1 MRTHPRTRRGFSLV
15 EILTA
20 LVILSI
26 LGVAMTK
33 VMLSQTRG
41 YQYDNGARRSRTAAR
56 SAMNIMITDLRM
68 TQDNGGVT
76 ALDATNNRSVDVR
89 VPIAFGV
96 ICSTAGT
103 NVVMAIA
110 AVDSFQYASMKFGG
124 YAVRDPVT
132 GIYSYVSGGTVA
144 TVNVSNCH
152 GGPAIYADTVTM
164 GGRQGKVIQVTT
176 TGSLPPGTAAGS
188 MAMIWQS
195 VRYVFATS
203 KVYPGR
209 LGLYRIVTSAS
220 PDTNELIAPFST
232 TARFKYYTTP
242 MTRSV
247 SPAINGDTAKATTP
261 TDLNT
266 IRGLQIYLAA
276 EAADTVPGRSGPKKS
291 PLTTAV
297 FFKNT
302 RTQ

>member
-1 MRTHPRTRRGFSLV
+1 MRTPLRTRRGFSLV
-15 EILTA
+15 EIITA

-41 YQYDNGARRSRTAAR
+41 YQYDNGGRRSRTAAR
-56 SAMNIMITDLRM
+56 SAMNILITDLRM

-96 ICSTAGT
+96 VCSTAGSSLI
-103 NVVMAIA
+103 MAMA
-110 AVDSFQYASMKFGG
+110 PVDSFQYASMKFGG
-124 YAVRDPVT
+124 YAVRNATT
-132 GIYSYVSGGTVA
+132 GIYSYVPGGTISTA
-144 TVNVSNCH
+144 DVSNCH
-152 GGPAIYADTVTM
+152 GGPKIYADTITM
-164 GGRQGKVIQVTT
+164 GGRQGKVVQVT
-176 TGSLPPGTAAGS
+176 GTVPIGTVAGS

-195 VRYVFATS
+195 VRYVFDSS
-203 KVYPGR
+203 KVYPNR
-209 LGLYRIVTSAS
+209 LGLWRIVTSAS
-220 PDTNELIAPFST
+220 PPDSNELIAPFSS
-232 TARFKYYTTP
+232 TARFKYYTTMNP
-242 MTRSV
+242 K
-247 SPAINGDTAKATTP
+247 DTAKSTTP
-261 TDLNT
+261 TDLTT

-276 EAADTVPGRSGPKKS
+276 EAGDTVPGRTGPKKS

>member
-15 EILTA
+15 EIITA

-41 YQYDNGARRSRTAAR
+41 YQYDNGGRRSRTAAR

-96 ICSTAGT
+96 VCATSGT
-103 NVVMAIA
+103 NVIMAIA
-110 AVDSFQYASMKFGG
+110 PVDSFLYASMKFGG
-124 YAVRDPVT
+124 YGIRNSTT

-144 TVNVSNCH
+144 TVDPSNCH
-152 GGPAIYADTVTM
+152 GAPKIYADTVTM

-176 TGSLPPGTAAGS
+176 TGALPAGTAAGS
-188 MAMIWQS
+188 
-195 VRYVFATS
+195 
-203 KVYPGR
+203 
-209 LGLYRIVTSAS
+209 
-220 PDTNELIAPFST
+220 
-232 TARFKYYTTP
+232 
-242 MTRSV
+242 
-247 SPAINGDTAKATTP
+247 
-261 TDLNT
+261 
-266 IRGLQIYLAA
+266 
-276 EAADTVPGRSGPKKS
+276 
-291 PLTTAV
+291 
-297 FFKNT
+297 
-302 RTQ
+302 

>member
-1 MRTHPRTRRGFSLV
+1 MRSLSRPRRGFSLV
-15 EILTA
+15 EIITA

-41 YQYDNGARRSRTAAR
+41 YQYDNGGRRSRTAAR
-56 SAMNIMITDLRM
+56 SAMNILITDLRM

-96 ICSTAGT
+96 VCATAGT
-103 NVVMAIA
+103 NVIMALA
-110 AVDSFQYASMKFGG
+110 PVDSFQYSSMRFGG
-124 YAVRDPVT
+124 YAVRDATT
-132 GIYSYVSGGTVA
+132 GIYSYVSGGTIA
-144 TVNVSNCH
+144 TVDVSNCH
-152 GGPAIYADTVTM
+152 GGPKIFADTVTM
-164 GGRQGKVIQVTT
+164 GGRQGKVVQIST
-176 TGSLPPGTAAGS
+176 TGALPAGTVAGS
-188 MAMIWQS
+188 MAMIWQN

-203 KVYPGR
+203 KVYSNR
-209 LGLYRIVTSAS
+209 LGLYRITYTASAA
-220 PDTNELIAPFST
+220 DTNELIAPFSS
-232 TARFKYYTTP
+232 TARFSYYTTVRN
-242 MTRSV
+242 TK
-247 SPAINGDTAKATTP
+247 DTP
-261 TDLNT
+261 TSTAPADLNT

-276 EAADTVPGRSGPKKS
+276 EAADTVPGRTGPKKS

-302 RTQ
+302 RLQ